1 MITQRTIRA
10 CTLLCTATLT
20 ACATTYI
27 PENKPLTDIDDKS
40 GYRRFQENR
49 LEERGET
56 TVYLAFSGGG
66 TRAAA
71 ISYGVMQ
78 ELRDTLIEAKGEQVR
93 LLDEVDTISS
103 VSGGSFTSA
112 YYGVFGEQLFENY
125 EEDFLRRNVQGTL
138 IKQLFNPVN
147 WYKGVTQG
155 FDRKELAINYYERYI
170 FKGATFAD
178 IRADGPFIEINATD
192 LGNGLR
198 FTFLQERFDLM
209 CTDLNS
215 FSVARAVTASSSV
228 PVAFP
233 TVVIENH
240 ADQCDIT
247 KTNTW
252 KMLEDAELEGS
263 TQERFVDGLKSYRN
277 ADNRKYIHLV
287 DGGISDNLGLRS
299 AIDRLASIKSVKKS
313 ALAANPPKNIIVILV
328 NADIDAAKKL
338 EETPENP
345 SVGTTMGAFLD
356 AQMELYS
363 YETRDRMRES
373 VTAFNKNA
381 VDTDL
386 PTRMYFAEVSFDNTK
401 NENLKK
407 LLNSMPTSL
416 ELEDEQIEQLIIA
429 GRVLLRQEPSYNR
442 FLQRNQGQLKR
453 GAISDQE
460 MCNQL
465 ALEGCHPEGDAR
477 H

>member
-1 MITQRTIRA
+1 MLRA
-10 CTLLCTATLT
+10 HHFKQATALLCTAVLS

-27 PENKPLTDIDDKS
+27 PENEALTHIDES
-40 GYRRFQENR
+40 TGYRRFQENR
-49 LEERGET
+49 LAEQGDT
-56 TVYLAFSGGG
+56 TIYLAFSGGG

-71 ISYGVMQ
+71 VSYGVMQ

-93 LLDEVDTISS
+93 VLDEVDTISS

-112 YYGVFGEQLFENY
+112 YYGLFGDQLFENY

-147 WYKGVTQG
+147 WYKGIASG
-155 FDRKELAINYYERYI
+155 FDRKELAIDYYERYI

-178 IRADGPFIEINATD
+178 MREDGPFIEINATD
-192 LGNGLR
+192 LATGLR

-209 CTDLNS
+209 CADLSS

-233 TVVIENH
+233 TVVIKNH

-247 KTNTW
+247 GTTAWNILENTNI
-252 KMLEDAELEGS
+252 EGS
-263 TQERFVDGLKSYRN
+263 SQEHLVDGLKSYR
-277 ADNRKYIHLV
+277 DVERRKYIHLV
-287 DGGISDNLGLRS
+287 DGGISDNLGLRG
-299 AIDRLASIKSVKKS
+299 AIDRLEGIKDLKGSVS
-313 ALAANPPKNIIVILV
+313 RENPPKNIILILV
-328 NADIDAAKKL
+328 NADVDAQRSL
-338 EETPENP
+338 EATPDNP
-345 SVGTTMGAFLD
+345 SAGTTMGAFLD

-363 YETRDRMRES
+363 DETRDRVREN
-373 VTAFNKNA
+373 VKEFNQHAAN
-381 VDTDL
+381 TGI
-386 PTRMYFAEVSFDNTK
+386 PTRMYFSEVSFDNVKSQT
-401 NENLKK
+401 LRS

-442 FLQRNQGQLKR
+442 FLEKNQGKLIP
-453 GAISDQE
+453 GAMSEREI
-460 MCNQL
+460 CAYL
-465 ALEGCHPEGDAR
+465 PLEECD
-477 H
+477 